1 MTGPPC
7 RAACQC
13 GLLGGDGGSQIH
25 VGHAGEGRG
34 AILQGELTKA
44 LGGGQTEEGRE
55 ISGTWMG
62 ATRERRSRPVPPRCG
77 AHPAS
82 FTLILD
88 RLFGVCHGPLH
99 EAHGLVH
106 VVLNT
111 VNHGALSPDARGG
124 GSRDRHRER
133 EETAR
138 ERTRW
143 TLSSGGGGGSPS
155 GPDPGT

>member
-1 MTGPPC
+1 
-7 RAACQC
+7 
-13 GLLGGDGGSQIH
+13 
-25 VGHAGEGRG
+25 
-34 AILQGELTKA
+34 
-44 LGGGQTEEGRE
+44 
-55 ISGTWMG
+55 MG
-62 ATRERRSRPVPPRCG
+62 ATREKRSRLVPPRHG

-88 RLFGVCHGPLH
+88 CLFGVCHGPLH

-124 GSRDRHRER
+124 SSRDRHRER

-143 TLSSGGGGGSPS
+143 TLSSGGGGGL
-155 GPDPGT
+155 TFRA

>member
-1 MTGPPC
+1 MEEE
-7 RAACQC
+7 
-13 GLLGGDGGSQIH
+13 
-25 VGHAGEGRG
+25 AGQREGRG
-34 AILQGELTKA
+34 
-44 LGGGQTEEGRE
+44 

-62 ATRERRSRPVPPRCG
+62 ATRERRSRLVPPRHG

-124 GSRDRHRER
+124 GSRDRDGER

-138 ERTRW
+138 ERTQW
-143 TLSSGGGGGSPS
+143 TCPLGVVGGSPS